1 MPSFD
6 PAAVRAI
13 TFDLYGTLLDLE
25 ATFAPAFGVFLE
37 SREASVD
44 AAELVRT
51 WEWAYL
57 HEGMV
62 DTFLGGPRTPFEQ
75 LRRTTLSQV
84 FARLDIEHSREDI
97 EDLLAVRATPTLF
110 PDVAETLAALRS
122 RYTLAVLSNGDLA
135 ALERIVSTLS
145 IPVHR
150 TISVELAGCYKPD
163 LRVYRRAAGLL
174 ELEPGGIL
182 HVAAHAWDIRAAQA
196 AGMNGAYVDRHNIP
210 FAPYTAYR
218 PEIETTDLPELA
230 AILSP
235 ALPTP

>member
-1 MPSFD
+1 MPPFD

-25 ATFAPAFGVFLE
+25 ATFGPAFDGFL
-37 SREASVD
+37 RERGAAVD

-75 LRRTTLSQV
+75 LRRITLSQV
-84 FARLDIEHSREDI
+84 FARIGVEHSRDDI
-97 EDLLAVRATPTLF
+97 EELLTVHAAPALF
-110 PDVAETLAALRS
+110 PDVVDSLSSLRG
-122 RYTLAVLSNGDLA
+122 RYTLSVLSNGDLA
-135 ALERIVSTLS
+135 ALERIVSTLN

-150 TISVELAGCYKPD
+150 TISVEQAGCYKPD
-163 LRVYRRAAGLL
+163 LRVYRRAAELL
-174 ELEPGGIL
+174 EAETGGIL

-196 AGMNGAYVDRHNIP
+196 AGMRGAYVDRHGIP
-210 FAPYTAYR
+210 YAPFTGESPDLATAN
-218 PEIETTDLPELA
+218 LPDLA
-230 AILSP
+230 AML
-235 ALPTP
+235 A

>member
-1 MPSFD
+1 MPAFD

-25 ATFAPAFGVFLE
+25 ATFAPAFDGFLRERGV
-37 SREASVD
+37 AMD

-75 LRRTTLSQV
+75 LRRITLSQV
-84 FARLDIEHSREDI
+84 FARTGIEHSREDI
-97 EDLLAVRATPTLF
+97 EELLAVRAAPTLF
-110 PDVAETLAALRS
+110 PDVAESLAALRQAQEG
-122 RYTLAVLSNGDLA
+122 RFTLSVLSNGDLA
-135 ALERIVSTLS
+135 VLERIVSTLG

-150 TISVELAGCYKPD
+150 TISVEQAGCYKPD
-163 LRVYRRAAGLL
+163 LRVYRRAAELL
-174 ELEPGGIL
+174 EMDAGGIL

-196 AGMNGAYVDRHNIP
+196 AGMRGAYVDRHGIP
-210 FAPYTAYR
+210 YAPFTEER
-218 PEIETTDLPELA
+218 PDIETVNLPELA
-230 AILSP
+230 AML
-235 ALPTP
+235 A

>member
-1 MPSFD
+1 MPPFN

-25 ATFAPAFGVFLE
+25 ATFAPAFDVFLKDKGTG
-37 SREASVD
+37 VD
-44 AAELVRT
+44 AAEFVRT

-62 DTFLGGPRTPFEQ
+62 DTFIGGPRTPFEQ

-84 FARLDIEHSREDI
+84 LTRAGIQHSREEI

-110 PDVAETLAALRS
+110 PDVVESLTAMKG
-122 RYTLAVLSNGDLA
+122 RYTLSVLSNGDLA
-135 ALERIVSTLS
+135 VLERIVSTLN

-150 TISVELAGCYKPD
+150 TISVEQAGCYKPD
-163 LRVYRRAAGLL
+163 LRVYRRAAELL
-174 ELEPGGIL
+174 EVETSGIL

-196 AGMNGAYVDRHNIP
+196 AGMQGAYIDRHNIP
-210 FAPYTAYR
+210 FAPYTDYR
-218 PEIETTDLPELA
+218 PEIETANLPELA
-230 AILSP
+230 AILS
-235 ALPTP
+235 

>member
-6 PAAVRAI
+6 PVDIRAI

-25 ATFAPAFGVFLE
+25 ATFAPAFDGFLRERGVDT
-37 SREASVD
+37 D

-75 LRRTTLSQV
+75 LRRSTLSQV
-84 FARLDIEHSREDI
+84 LARLGIEHSREDI
-97 EDLLAVRATPTLF
+97 EELLTVHAAPTLF
-110 PDVAETLAALRS
+110 PDVVESLTAIKE
-122 RYTLAVLSNGDLA
+122 RYTLSVLSNGDLA
-135 ALERIVSTLS
+135 VLERIVSTLN

-150 TISVELAGCYKPD
+150 TISVEQAGCYKPD
-163 LRVYRRAAGLL
+163 LRVYRRAAELL
-174 ELEPGGIL
+174 EVETGGIL

-196 AGMNGAYVDRHNIP
+196 AGIKGAYIDRHNIP
-210 FAPYTAYR
+210 FAPYTEHR
-218 PEIETTDLPELA
+218 PQIGTANLPELT
-230 AILSP
+230 AILT
-235 ALPTP
+235 AHHT

>member
-1 MPSFD
+1 MSSFN

-25 ATFAPAFGVFLE
+25 ATFAPAFDGFLRERGVD
-37 SREASVD
+37 AD
-44 AAELVRT
+44 AAEFVRT

-62 DTFLGGPRTPFEQ
+62 DTLLGGPRTPFEQ

-84 FARLDIEHSREDI
+84 LARMGIEHSRDDI
-97 EDLLAVRATPTLF
+97 EDLLAVRAMPTLF
-110 PDVAETLAALRS
+110 PDVVESLNAMRG
-122 RYTLAVLSNGDLA
+122 RYTLSVLSNGDLSV
-135 ALERIVSTLS
+135 LERIVSTLD

-150 TISVELAGCYKPD
+150 TISVEQAGCYKPD

-174 ELEPGGIL
+174 EVDTGGIL

-196 AGMNGAYVDRHNIP
+196 VGMKGAYIDRHNIP
-210 FAPYTAYR
+210 FAPYTEYR
-218 PEIETTDLPELA
+218 PEIETANLPELA
-230 AILSP
+230 GILS
-235 ALPTP
+235 

>member
-25 ATFAPAFGVFLE
+25 ATFAPAFDGFLKNKG
-37 SREASVD
+37 ASVD
-44 AAELVRT
+44 AAEFVRT

-84 FARLDIEHSREDI
+84 FARMGIEHSREDV
-97 EDLLAVRATPTLF
+97 EDLLTNRATPTLF
-110 PDVAETLAALRS
+110 PDVVDSLKAMRD
-122 RYTLAVLSNGDLA
+122 RYTLSVLSNGDLA
-135 ALERIVSTLS
+135 VLERIVSTLD
-145 IPVHR
+145 IPVHH
-150 TISVELAGCYKPD
+150 TISVEQAGCYKPD
-163 LRVYRRAAGLL
+163 QRVYHRAAELL
-174 ELEPGGIL
+174 EVETGGIL

-196 AGMNGAYVDRHNIP
+196 AGMQGAYIDRHNIP
-210 FAPYTAYR
+210 FAPYTDYR
-218 PEIETTDLPELA
+218 PEIETANLPELA
-230 AILSP
+230 AVLS
-235 ALPTP
+235 